1 MNYSISYFNWAE
13 INNQILL
20 TNDIGKYCFIIK
32 NEFFDFV
39 NGILSSD
46 SNIFDILKE
55 RGFLYQDIKIENI
68 IYQNLNM
75 IWRI

>member
-46 SNIFDILKE
+46 SNIFDILK
-55 RGFLYQDIKIENI
+55 R
-68 IYQNLNM
+68 
-75 IWRI
+75 